1 MCSKK
6 AMKQAQKQSYA
17 KHRSNNNNSR
27 FKLKKKTLP
36 KINKK
41 EE

>member
-1 MCSKK
+1 MSSKK

-17 KHRSNNNNSR
+17 KHRSNIANNR
-27 FKLKKKTLP
+27 FNLKKKTLP

-41 EE
+41 KD